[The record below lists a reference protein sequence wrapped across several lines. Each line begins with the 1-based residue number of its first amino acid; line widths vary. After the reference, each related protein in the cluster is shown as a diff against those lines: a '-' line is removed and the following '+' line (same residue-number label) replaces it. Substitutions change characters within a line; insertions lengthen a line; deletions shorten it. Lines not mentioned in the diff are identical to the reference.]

1 MHVWVLSHFSHVR
14 LFETPWTAAHQAPP
28 SMGILQARIL
38 EWVPCPPPGDLPDPG
53 TEPVVLMTPEWQAG
67 SLLLAPPGKPLMRM
81 VARQREVI
89 SSSRKKACLVPAR
102 VASGPLIWADNAKLS
117 RMSPKGTLR

>member
-1 MHVWVLSHFSHVR
+1 
-14 LFETPWTAAHQAPP
+14 
-28 SMGILQARIL
+28 MGILQARIL

-89 SSSRKKACLVPAR
+89 SSSRKKA
-102 VASGPLIWADNAKLS
+102 
-117 RMSPKGTLR
+117 